1 MLYYIQR
8 IQKISTKANFLY
20 QVLRSIF
27 EGKKL
32 FLVKYNVPLQGQR
45 YFWNLHGLHPSKSH
59 QDVLK
64 TAKRSWLQM
73 CQHIFTDVSKSF
85 LWPQASKEGQADVQH
100 TMHEVCGN
108 TSVMLLIAL
117 TLATSG
123 KKNRVTGQQWLQ
135 RLVDRFASNG
145 TLRVKLPTEGE
156 PTVDV
161 RLRNG
166 QVSLADVA
174 ASLSGR
180 KSNTRG
186 LRLRSERSVATFL
199 AAIRLKSEW
208 AWLLKSLL
216 LQLAVLVEQNLE
228 SVTFGEADVSLAYGF
243 HRDPVQRVLNVRMAQ
258 QKAWRSK
265 RQKRDQKAKQ
275 AERQPGMS
283 KEARSKA
290 RARVAS
296 LREMVTRRD
305 KQRERSLYFQEC
317 QDQFRNARQLSVSF
331 DASRVGGRK
340 LTSFAVVNL
349 QSGVSAWAPSQA
361 RAATGDCNC

>member
-1 MLYYIQR
+1 M
-8 IQKISTKANFLY
+8 
-20 QVLRSIF
+20 LRSIF

-145 TLRVKLPTEGE
+145 TLRVKLPTEG
-156 PTVDV
+156 
-161 RLRNG
+161 
-166 QVSLADVA
+166 
-174 ASLSGR
+174 
-180 KSNTRG
+180 
-186 LRLRSERSVATFL
+186 
-199 AAIRLKSEW
+199 
-208 AWLLKSLL
+208 
-216 LQLAVLVEQNLE
+216 
-228 SVTFGEADVSLAYGF
+228 
-243 HRDPVQRVLNVRMAQ
+243 
-258 QKAWRSK
+258 
-265 RQKRDQKAKQ
+265 
-275 AERQPGMS
+275 
-283 KEARSKA
+283 
-290 RARVAS
+290 
-296 LREMVTRRD
+296 
-305 KQRERSLYFQEC
+305 
-317 QDQFRNARQLSVSF
+317 
-331 DASRVGGRK
+331 
-340 LTSFAVVNL
+340 VNP
-349 QSGVSAWAPSQA
+349 QW
-361 RAATGDCNC
+361 T